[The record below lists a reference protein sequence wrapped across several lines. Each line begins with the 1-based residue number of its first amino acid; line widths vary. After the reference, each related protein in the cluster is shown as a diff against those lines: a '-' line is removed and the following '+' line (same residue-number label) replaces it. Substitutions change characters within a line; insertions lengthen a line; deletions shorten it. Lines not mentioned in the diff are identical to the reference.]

1 MFIYTT
7 LQPLL
12 FTGITTKGCYDC
24 NLYSK
29 PYTLLLDCLH
39 FTIVN
44 RVMIT
49 NILAIWYTK
58 ITSVNIWNY
67 LESLSYSATMNK
79 EKQGGSNPPKRARI
93 AYLRLEYRKR
103 RKSQGFA
110 IKNGQNTTYHTRLQ
124 LFTHKNPL

>member
-39 FTIVN
+39 FTIVIA
-44 RVMIT
+44 VMIT
-49 NILAIWYTK
+49 NILAIWYIK

-67 LESLSYSATMNK
+67 IESLSYSATMNK
-79 EKQGGSNPPKRARI
+79 EKQGSSNPSKRARI
-93 AYLRLEYRKR
+93 AYLRPGVQKTEKIAR
-103 RKSQGFA
+103 
-110 IKNGQNTTYHTRLQ
+110 ICH
-124 LFTHKNPL
+124 